1 MRERFALSEC
11 FHDNNSTKNNNW
23 QEKANRYP
31 DRMRRFLSTLVGG
44 ISLGF
49 CLSISPASAML
60 EPDKIANERNEK
72 LEGDTTAISATGQMG
87 TQENQDAWAKAL
99 KAIRAN
105 LPPEIT
111 PPMVFS
117 DITLDLRAM
126 TDPDELLAF
135 DDRRVPRWLMETIL
149 HAAEVTET
157 DPVYL
162 MALADK
168 ESSFSWSA
176 KASTSTAS
184 GLFQFLNGTWL
195 EMIRD
200 FGPSHNLKVE
210 AEAIEVKKGKLFISD
225 PQESRRI
232 LALRNNPY
240 VASLMA
246 AEMLKRDRAK
256 VEKRLGREISRSEFY
271 LAHFLGAGSAS
282 RLMQISAERP
292 GSAAAKLFPQAAKAN
307 RTLFTKREGRKA
319 RSLSAAEFHQ
329 RVGSLMDQRI
339 ARYERVAEYVAEK
352 R

>member
-11 FHDNNSTKNNNW
+11 FHDNNGTKNNNR
-23 QEKANRYP
+23 QIKAYRYP
-31 DRMRRFLSTLVGG
+31 DRIIRFLTSLAGG
-44 ISLGF
+44 IGLGF
-49 CLSISPASAML
+49 CLSISPASATL
-60 EPDKIANERNEK
+60 ESGSIVSERTEN
-72 LEGDTTAISATGQMG
+72 LGGDTTPATGQM
-87 TQENQDAWAKAL
+87 TVQDNQDAWSKAL
-99 KAIRAN
+99 EAIRAN
-105 LPPEIT
+105 LPPEIM

-117 DITLDLRAM
+117 DLTSGLRAA
-126 TDPDELLAF
+126 TDPNEVLAF

-176 KASTSTAS
+176 KAGTSTAS

-195 EMIRD
+195 EMIRE
-200 FGPSHNLKVE
+200 FGPDHNLNAE
-210 AEAIEVKKGKLFISD
+210 AEAIEVNKGKLSIKD
-225 PQESRRI
+225 PKENRRI
-232 LALRNNPY
+232 LDLRNNPY

-246 AEMLKRDRAK
+246 AEMLKRDRIK

-282 RLMQISAERP
+282 KLMQVSAERP
-292 GSAAAKLFPQAAKAN
+292 GSAATKLFPKAAKAN

-329 RVGSLMDQRI
+329 RVGSMMDQRI